1 MLTQHVTSS
10 ISLSRLQATACS
22 PYLDGYTD
30 WLVAKH
36 YASSTIELFLFGILP
51 LGHWLETNDLSIT
64 GFDHHA
70 LDVFRHER
78 AALGKRYH
86 RSGKQKA
93 AFRGAMCFHEY
104 LVAKGIVESQPEVTK
119 RCELLADFERWMVC
133 HKGVQQVTLAN
144 HRYYLEPF
152 IVTMGDK
159 PGRYRAKAVRR
170 HLRQVSTSSRV
181 STIQAASTSI
191 RTFLRYLVATGQCSN
206 TLVDAV
212 PKIAHWSLSTLP
224 RFISPDDIEQL
235 IDSCSMTILTA
246 RRDRAVLLLLAR
258 LALRAGDVAALELTD
273 IDWREG
279 RIRVSG
285 KNRRE
290 FWLPLPQDVGDAL
303 VDYIQNERPDSREQR
318 VILKS
323 IAPMR
328 PASRGLISSIVR
340 RAIDRTGMDTPSAGA
355 HLLRHSAATA
365 MLAQGATLAQIGS
378 VLRHSSIN
386 TTAIYA
392 KVDTNL
398 LNGVAAPW
406 PSSDDEQYREIVLMT
421 GADSC

>member
-1 MLTQHVTSS
+1 MLTQHVTSP
-10 ISLSRLQATACS
+10 ISLSRLQTTVCS

-51 LGHWLETNDLSIT
+51 LGHWLETNGLSISR
-64 GFDHHA
+64 FDHHA

-78 AALGKRYH
+78 ATLGKRYH

-104 LVAKGIVESQPEVTK
+104 LVAKGVVEPQPEANK
-119 RCELLADFERWMVC
+119 RCELLAGFERWMVC
-133 HKGVQQVTLAN
+133 HKGVRQVTLTN
-144 HRYYLEPF
+144 HMYYLEPF

-159 PGRYRAKAVRR
+159 PRLYCAKAVRS
-170 HLRQVSTSSRV
+170 HLLQVSTSYTA
-181 STIQAASTSI
+181 STAQAASTSI
-191 RTFLRYLVATGQCSN
+191 RTFLRYLIATGQCSD
-206 TLVDAV
+206 TLVGAV
-212 PKIAHWSLSTLP
+212 PKIAHRSLRTLP

-235 IDSCSMTILTA
+235 IDSCSMTTLTA

-279 RIRVSG
+279 RIKVAG

-290 FWLPLPQDVGDAL
+290 FWLPMPQDVGDAL
-303 VDYIQNERPDSREQR
+303 VDYIQNERPNSREQR
-318 VILKS
+318 VILKC

-328 PASRGLISSIVR
+328 PASRTLISSIVR

-398 LNGVAAPW
+398 LNKVAAPW
-406 PSSDDEQYREIVLMT
+406 PSSDDEQHSEIIHKT

>member
-1 MLTQHVTSS
+1 MLTQHVTSP

-30 WLVAKH
+30 WLAAKH

-64 GFDHHA
+64 EFDHHA
-70 LDVFRHER
+70 LDLFGHER
-78 AALGKRYH
+78 ATLGKRYH

-93 AFRGAMCFHEY
+93 AFRGAMCFYEY
-104 LVAKGIVESQPEVTK
+104 LVANGVVEPKPDISK
-119 RCELLADFERWMVC
+119 RCELLVGFEQWMVC
-133 HKGVQQVTLAN
+133 HKGVRQATLAN
-144 HRYYLEPF
+144 HMYYLKPF

-159 PGRYRAKAVRR
+159 PELYCAKAVRR
-170 HLRQVSTSSRV
+170 HLRQVSTSSQV
-181 STIQAASTSI
+181 PTIQAASTSI

-206 TLVDAV
+206 TLVGAV
-212 PKIAHWSLSTLP
+212 PKIAYWSLSTLP
-224 RFISPDDIEQL
+224 RSISPDDIEQL
-235 IDSCSMTILTA
+235 IDSCSMTTLTA

-279 RIRVSG
+279 RIRVAG

-290 FWLPLPQDVGDAL
+290 FWLPMPQDVGDAL
-303 VDYIQNERPDSREQR
+303 VDYIQNERPNSREQR
-318 VILKS
+318 VILKC

-328 PASRGLISSIVR
+328 PANRTLISSIVR
-340 RAIDRTGMDTPSAGA
+340 RAINRTGMDTPSAGA

-406 PSSDDEQYREIVLMT
+406 PSPDDEQQGEIVPMT
-421 GADSC
+421 GAGSC